1 MNWKHKRITELTGG
15 SFSGNMV
22 TVARAVND
30 NGYVL
35 KESVQK
41 IEELSVEV
49 EKLKGKLE
57 KEVAECRNRKQL
69 RK

>member
-22 TVARAVND
+22 TVAKAVNN

-35 KESVQK
+35 KEAVQK
-41 IEELSVEV
+41 IEELSAEI
-49 EKLKGKLE
+49 EKLKEKLE
-57 KEVAECRNRKQL
+57 KEVVE
-69 RK
+69 